1 MKVRELI
8 RELKEFPDNYKVAF
22 ESYEVEGD
30 GYRIY
35 NVKSVIKDD
44 EAKDMLIIK
53 QLDAWGLKLNINISV
68 AATKC
73 RSDKKTQRQFVAGLL
88 CLID

>member
-1 MKVRELI
+1 MKVKELI
-8 RELKEFPDNYKVAF
+8 KALKEFPDNYKVAF

-53 QLDAWGLKLNINISV
+53 
-68 AATKC
+68 
-73 RSDKKTQRQFVAGLL
+73 
-88 CLID
+88 